1 VESATKAFRMEVDR
15 ILEQQIKAD
24 DLKLRVLNEIKQQKP
39 EP

>member
-1 VESATKAFRMEVDR
+1 MEVDR